1 MDRRATRNSPF
12 GRKALLGTAMAFVV
26 VAGSGVAL
34 AANAAEGEVY
44 DQVQL
49 LTACMEDTDLYG
61 QADSC
66 RFEAVTYAGF
76 TGNLQQV
83 SGVDSNCGAGEVSRE
98 VKWTQS
104 TSETNSIEVSA
115 GVEAGISKIFSAEV
129 STTFGHTWEKSSSKE
144 DAITVNIPPGS
155 AATVF
160 RGAPMAKVTGRMV
173 INFSSRRQGHF
184 EWYAYPTLEVPAE
197 DQPNLSRLVANT
209 RPLTDTEKAA
219 CPDVPDGTGDATAP
233 APAET
238 VLQEAEASTP
248 KSNGSLNTSEQFK
261 KE

>member
-1 MDRRATRNSPF
+1 MDKRATRNSRF

-104 TSETNSIEVSA
+104 TS
-115 GVEAGISKIFSAEV
+115 
-129 STTFGHTWEKSSSKE
+129 
-144 DAITVNIPPGS
+144 
-155 AATVF
+155 
-160 RGAPMAKVTGRMV
+160 
-173 INFSSRRQGHF
+173 
-184 EWYAYPTLEVPAE
+184 
-197 DQPNLSRLVANT
+197 
-209 RPLTDTEKAA
+209 
-219 CPDVPDGTGDATAP
+219 
-233 APAET
+233 
-238 VLQEAEASTP
+238 
-248 KSNGSLNTSEQFK
+248 
-261 KE
+261 